1 MKRIIFHID
10 VNNAF
15 LSWTAV
21 KMLNEGSSVDIRE
34 IPSVIGG
41 DESTRR
47 GIVLAKSPVA
57 KKMGIKTAITLY
69 EARKICP
76 DIKIYKPDFYWYGDC
91 SYKLMK
97 YLSDYSPSLEQFS
110 IDECFIDFTGTNYLY
125 KDYIKLANKIKDDIK
140 NNFGFTVNIGIANN
154 KLCAKMASDF
164 EKPDKVHTL
173 FDDEIAKKLWP
184 LPVGD
189 LFMVGKSTTE
199 KLNSMN
205 INTIKDLANTDIKR
219 LEKVF
224 KNQAINLHNAAWGK
238 DDSPVESER
247 RKRKS
252 ISTETTLPNDENDR
266 DKLKKILFSQSVE
279 VGRSLRR
286 KKMYA
291 KTIGI
296 IYKDLKFRR
305 TSNQTT
311 IDNPTNDDKE
321 IYKVVSDLFDS
332 TYNDEY
338 IRLIGVK
345 LANLQESKEKQIS
358 IFDKIEEEDDVFQ
371 ETIDKI
377 NNKFGKTIVEPASL
391 KIITNKKEE
400 K

>member
-15 LSWTAV
+15 LSWTAI
-21 KMLNEGSSVDIRE
+21 KLLNEGSNIDIRE

-41 DESTRR
+41 DESSRH

-57 KKMGIKTAITLY
+57 KKMGIKTAMSLY
-69 EARKICP
+69 EARKVCK
-76 DIKIYKPDFYWYGDC
+76 DLKVFKGDYSWYKEC
-91 SYKLMK
+91 SNNLMK
-97 YLSDYSPSLEQFS
+97 YLSNYSPSLEQFS

-173 FDDEIAKKLWP
+173 FDDEIVKKLWP
-184 LPVGD
+184 LPVED

-205 INTIKDLANTDIKR
+205 IITIKDLANTDIKR

-238 DDSPVESER
+238 DDSPIETEK

-252 ISTETTLPNDENDR
+252 ISTETTLPNDENNR
-266 DKLKKILFSQSVE
+266 DKLKKILFSQSIE

-286 KKMYA
+286 KNMYT

-296 IYKDLKFRR
+296 IYKDMNFRKS
-305 TSNQTT
+305 SNQTT

-321 IYKVVSDLFDS
+321 IYKVVSELFDS

-345 LANLQESKEKQIS
+345 LSNLQEYRDKQIS
-358 IFDKIEEEDDVFQ
+358 IYDKIIEEDNSFQ
-371 ETIDKI
+371 ETIDMI
-377 NNKFGKTIVEPASL
+377 NNKFGKNIVEPASL
-391 KIITNKKEE
+391 KMFTNDKEE
-400 K
+400 

>member
-15 LSWTAV
+15 LSWSAI
-21 KMLNEGSSVDIRE
+21 KMLNEGSEIDIRT

-41 DESTRR
+41 DESSRH

-57 KKMGIKTAITLY
+57 KKYGIKTAMSLY
-69 EARKICP
+69 EARKLCK
-76 DIKIYKPDFYWYGDC
+76 DLKTYKSDYKWYKEC
-91 SYKLMK
+91 SDKLMN
-97 YLSDYSPSLEQFS
+97 YLSNYSPTLEQFS
-110 IDECFIDFTGTNYLY
+110 IDECFIDMTGTNYLY
-125 KDYIKLANKIKDDIK
+125 KDYKELANNIKNDIK
-140 NNFGFTVNIGIANN
+140 KNFGFTVNIGIANN

-173 FDDEIAKKLWP
+173 FSDEIVKKLWP

-189 LFMVGKSTTE
+189 LFMVGKSTVE
-199 KLNSMN
+199 KLNKMN
-205 INTIKDLANTDIKR
+205 INTINDLAHTDIKK

-224 KNQAINLHNAAWGK
+224 KNQAKSLHDAAWGM
-238 DDSPVESER
+238 DDSEVESEK

-252 ISTETTLPNDENDR
+252 ISTESTLPNDENDR
-266 DKLKKILFSQSVE
+266 DKLKEILFSQCIE
-279 VGRSLRR
+279 VGRTLRN

-296 IYKDLKFRR
+296 IYKDFKFRKS
-305 TSNQTT
+305 SNQTT

-321 IYKVVSDLFDS
+321 IYKVVTDLFDS

-345 LANLQESKEKQIS
+345 LSNLQESRETQIS
-358 IFDKIEEEDDVFQ
+358 LFDEINEETNTVQD
-371 ETIDKI
+371 TIDKI
-377 NNKFGKTIVEPASL
+377 NNKFGKNIVEPASL
-391 KIITNKKEE
+391 KIINKDKR
-400 K
+400 